1 MKIVSGK
8 FLVTTMVVCA
18 AVVAGLDFHS
28 DEAAECAKNHWK
40 EIKAI
45 VDPKISMM
53 NSILPKANAQK
64 VEKLLG
70 GSDSLPD
77 SPPSRDWLSKAADA
91 LPERLMTMF
100 GKDIIEKCIDE
111 MKKH

>member
-1 MKIVSGK
+1 MII
-8 FLVTTMVVCA
+8 CA
-18 AVVAGLDFHS
+18 AVVAAFDFHS
-28 DEAAECAKNHWK
+28 DEAAECAKKHWG

-53 NSILPKANAQK
+53 STILPRASVAK
-64 VEKLLG
+64 VQELLG

-91 LPERLMTMF
+91 LPDRLMSMF
-100 GKDIIEKCIDE
+100 GKDIIEKCVNE